1 MKNSKFV
8 WLFGLLLV
16 ISLFLAA
23 CGGDDEAKDTSKDT
37 TDDDATTNRRST
49 PDEEQVLNLIMTAE
63 IPTMDSALVTDAVG
77 FDLLNNVNEGL
88 YRLNQENIAVPA
100 LI

>member
-23 CGGDDEAKDTSKDT
+23 CGGDDEAKDTSKDK
-37 TDDDATTNRRST
+37 TDDEAKPTEEAT
-49 PDEEQVLNLIMTAE
+49 PDEEQVLNLIMASE
-63 IPTMDSALVTDAVG
+63 IPTMDSV
-77 FDLLNNVNEGL
+77 
-88 YRLNQENIAVPA
+88 
-100 LI
+100 